1 MASLEAIN
9 SAFTAVVS
17 LHFLSILVTC
27 IRLYHRFKRQQ
38 LWWDDFWALVS
49 ALFVA
54 FIAAFYICH
63 ILRPRDTYSE
73 VVQNFLSWIPFF
85 ITPLSIWTARFSI
98 LVTTVRIIPP
108 GVNKTISQGS
118 FCAFVL
124 MLIAVLLSTIFLCG
138 VPLPARP
145 SEACVYTTRTAI
157 VQLTLGIAATV
168 WLAAWP
174 SYILSRMKLPKADRN
189 VVIACFAFGTSLV
202 AVEALHAVH
211 IVQLMNYPREMMRT
225 FNSIPITF
233 SGNFQVILAL
243 LTCNSLVLVTYLYRV
258 WRNRKRHNGSDNSK
272 DESDDA
278 TDTSGA
284 ISTSQAKGTGI
295 SGITTTGMNSYPQL
309 TTILTDPSQSPSGN
323 SNQLSGE
330 SRKPPV
336 RVEIEASADST
347 SRHTNSNV

>member
-1 MASLEAIN
+1 MASLEDMK

-17 LHFLSILVTC
+17 LHFLSIVVTC
-27 IRLYHRFKRQQ
+27 VRLYHRFKRRQ
-38 LWWDDFWALVS
+38 LWWDDFWALAS
-49 ALFVA
+49 ALFAA
-54 FIAAFYICH
+54 FIAAYYISH
-63 ILRPRDTYSE
+63 ILRGRNTYSE

-85 ITPLSIWTARFSI
+85 ITPLAIWTARFSI

-118 FCAFVL
+118 FCGFVL
-124 MLIAVLLSTIFLCG
+124 MLIAVLISKVFLCG
-138 VPLPARP
+138 IPLPARP

-157 VQLTLGIAATV
+157 VQLTLGISATV

-202 AVEALHAVH
+202 AVETIHAVN
-211 IVQLMNYPREMMRT
+211 IVRLMNHPRDMMRT

-258 WRNRKRHNGSDNSK
+258 WRNRKRHNGNDNSTS
-272 DESDDA
+272 DESDD
-278 TDTSGA
+278 DTSGA
-284 ISTSQAKGTGI
+284 ISTSQGSGTGR
-295 SGITTTGMNSYPQL
+295 SGVTNTGMSSSL
-309 TTILTDPSQSPSGN
+309 HVTTVLSDPSQSPSDN
-323 SNQLSGE
+323 SNQLSDD

-336 RVEIEASADST
+336 RVQIEASADST
-347 SRHTNSNV
+347 